1 MKKTWKNLI
10 KLIVVI
16 AAAGLAVYCAL
27 GLIRLLAP
35 TIVHN
40 GTTMTF
46 TTDAD
51 HYLRIN
57 AVDGVTLEAA
67 SSDFFVLYTVD
78 GLTLTPKP
86 VTPPLGLNSA
96 TYYVFGPN
104 LVLGGA
110 WYVIGGDPII
120 QITNNVPVTVTEI
133 PTKGRSNDVDS
144 GMALVGFLIFASLL
158 LILYGLGFF
167 QW

>member
-1 MKKTWKNLI
+1 
-10 KLIVVI
+10 
-16 AAAGLAVYCAL
+16 
-27 GLIRLLAP
+27 
-35 TIVHN
+35 
-40 GTTMTF
+40 MTP
-46 TTDAD
+46 
-51 HYLRIN
+51 N
-57 AVDGVTLEAA
+57 
-67 SSDFFVLYTVD
+67 
-78 GLTLTPKP
+78 P
-86 VTPPLGLNSA
+86 VTPPLGLKSA
-96 TYYVFGPN
+96 TYYVFGPS
-104 LVLGGA
+104 LVPSGT